1 MMAKS
6 TTKRLLLITLVLS
19 LVGFGLAQTKLTFWS
34 WRTEDVDEYNE
45 IIAGYEAEHPGVDIE
60 FQAYETSTYQTVLS
74 AALSAGEAGDIVHVR
89 AYGNFETIAD
99 FLLPLDDQVPAL
111 ADFPRLALDGERRR
125 SDGRV
130 YAVPF
135 ASQTLV
141 VYYNTDIFSELGLA
155 PPETWDEFLST
166 AQTIKDNGYIPLANG
181 TATTWMNEVFMGVF
195 GPNFYGAEF
204 FDDIMAGE
212 ADFTD
217 ARFTGALEK
226 LLELRPYMT
235 PDFEGIDYATAQ
247 NLFAN
252 GLAAMFA
259 GGSWEIANFR
269 DLNPDLNFDLMPGP
283 AAEAGQPQLVSWFLD
298 GGYAVNA
305 ASPNQEEALEFV
317 RFLATQEF
325 GQQLTDMLQNISPI
339 PGVVSTDPLLAKV
352 AELNQTSTPYIM
364 LVGFR
369 YETPSGS
376 VMMQERLPGM
386 FAGEITPEQVG
397 SEVTEGI
404 ATYFAPF
411 QN

>member
-1 MMAKS
+1 
-6 TTKRLLLITLVLS
+6 LITLVLS
-19 LVGFGLAQTKLTFWS
+19 LVGFGLSQTKLTFWS

-45 IIAGYEAEHPGVDIE
+45 IIAGYEAEHPGVEIE
-60 FQAYETSTYQTVLS
+60 FQAFQSATYQAALS
-74 AALSAGEAGDIVHVR
+74 AALAAGEAGDIVHVR
-89 AYGNFETIAD
+89 AYGQFEAVSD
-99 FLLPLDDQVPAL
+99 FLVPLDDKVPAL
-111 ADFPRLALDGERRR
+111 ADFPTLALDGERRR

-141 VYYNTDIFSELGLA
+141 IYYNADIFSELGLT

-166 AQTIKDNGYIPLANG
+166 AQAIKDGGFIPLANG

-204 FDDIMAGE
+204 FDDIIAGE

-226 LLELRPYMT
+226 LLELRPYMA

-283 AAEAGQPQLVSWFLD
+283 AAEAGQPRLVSWFLD
-298 GGYAVNA
+298 GGYAVKA
-305 ASPNQEEALEFV
+305 ASPNQEEALEFI

-352 AELNQTSTPYIM
+352 AEFNQSSTPYIM

-369 YETPSGS
+369 YETPTGS
-376 VMMQERLPGM
+376 TLIQDRLPGM